1 MAGGEM
7 NLLKQA
13 QMMNSKMQEVR
24 TELKQRIEEG
34 TAGGGAVRV
43 FMNGQREIMGV
54 KIDPDAVDP
63 EDVETLEELVE
74 TAVKL
79 ALQKAQELEERE
91 MSKITGGLNLPGLNF

>member
-13 QMMNSKMQEVR
+13 QMMNSRIQEVQA
-24 TELKQRIEEG
+24 ELKERIEEG
-34 TAGGGAVRV
+34 TAGGGAVKV
-43 FMNGQREIMGV
+43 FMNGQRQIMGV

-74 TAVKL
+74 TAVKI
-79 ALQKAQELEERE
+79 ALEKAHELEQRE
-91 MSKITGGLNLPGLNF
+91 MNKITGGLNLPGLNF

>member
-74 TAVKL
+74 TAVKI

>member
-43 FMNGQREIMGV
+43 YMNGQREIMGV
-54 KIDPDAVDP
+54 KIDPEAVDP
-63 EDVETLEELVE
+63 DDVETLEELVE